1 MQPPPPTQLPP
12 GSVFVKEYRIVRGLA
27 QGGMGAV
34 YEAEYI
40 PTGQRL
46 ALKVMHPSQVADPKL
61 RRRFAQEARVG
72 AWIQSEH
79 IVEVLRAG
87 IDEVSGTPWLAME
100 LLKGETVATRV
111 NRYAP
116 LDAMPAA
123 EVWAILSQLC
133 RALTAAHAK
142 NVIHRDLKPENV
154 FLTSTP
160 RPDAP
165 FTVKILDFGIAK
177 RVDPY
182 QPGSAKTSAIGTPLW
197 MAPEQNETAELTPA
211 TDVWAMGL
219 LTFRMFTG
227 RYYWLSANE
236 PELNMGW
243 LYSELVNDPIAPA
256 SERAEALGAK
266 SFLPQGFD
274 AWFARCV
281 ARDVRARFPSALEM
295 TAALATFAPPG
306 FAPWLDA
313 EMAAA
318 KSVPRPSSPGLSR
331 PSIPS
336 ELPPRTMEL
345 EVPPQAP
352 VLSAT
357 GSAPPSMPPA
367 APVSRPYAPTMIGG
381 PAPPPMPVPMPMT
394 RSNRAVIVA
403 GVGLMLVVLVLTGVV
418 LVLRARETP
427 PPPPAPNATQ
437 PSPPAAFPVAVPTPG
452 MLPTPPAPPPGVQ
465 IPVVQ
470 PGPKSPP
477 PSAPAPPPVEPDAQR
492 HSASRHSARSGTHAH
507 TRSPANRSAFP

>member
-34 YEAEYI
+34 YEAEHV

-61 RRRFAQEARVG
+61 RQRFAQEARVG

-87 IDEVSGTPWLAME
+87 IDEATGTPWLAME
-100 LLKGETVATRV
+100 LLKGETVATRI

-133 RALTAAHAK
+133 RALVAAHAK

-154 FLTSTP
+154 FLTATP

-236 PELNMGW
+236 HELNMGW
-243 LYSELVNDPIAPA
+243 LYSELVNDPIALA
-256 SERAEALGAK
+256 SERADALGARG
-266 SFLPQGFD
+266 FLPQGFD

-281 ARDVRARFPSALEM
+281 VRDPRARFASALEM

-313 EMAAA
+313 EVAAA
-318 KSVPRPSSPGLSR
+318 KSAPRPSSPGLAR
-331 PSIPS
+331 PSVPS

-352 VLSAT
+352 LFAAT

-381 PAPPPMPVPMPMT
+381 PALPPTPTPT
-394 RSNRAVIVA
+394 SRSNRVVIVA

-418 LVLRARETP
+418 LLLRARETP
-427 PPPPAPNATQ
+427 PPNATPP
-437 PSPPAAFPVAVPTPG
+437 PSPATFPVAVPTPG
-452 MLPTPPAPPPGVQ
+452 ELPTTPAPPPGVQ
-465 IPVVQ
+465 IPVV
-470 PGPKSPP
+470 PTGPKSPP
-477 PSAPAPPPVEPDAQR
+477 PSAPPPSPSGSDARR
-492 HSASRHSARSGTHAH
+492 HNASPPSARSGTPTH
-507 TRSPANRSAFP
+507 TRSPANRFALP